1 MEQVK
6 KLEKV
11 EYKPTMETLLEN
23 TLRQQLLPSKS
34 YLKEF
39 KEYQADMQAYNE
51 WQEKFTNGEVAKNT
65 APVKPARPALE
76 YDGLNVD
83 NLAIEL
89 AKLFPVYASSSIGLP
104 VIYNHESKIYELSQD
119 DLEAR
124 LHKYI
129 YVNHIRPN
137 YHELTNNPKIARQL
151 RETIKLMAKNAQ
163 ADGTNLP
170 FNDKLDPNK
179 IAFKNGTYN
188 FKDDTLKETTAKDY
202 QTTRIEYDYIHNPNH
217 NIVAEWIEYILEEDA
232 KTLFQL
238 IGRIFYRNQDPQ
250 AMVFAT
256 GEGSNGKSHV
266 MAFIEELVGKSNT
279 SHATLKSLSG
289 NNDKFA
295 SSQLFGKMVNIE
307 TDMPA
312 QHIKQTGTL
321 KTLSGN
327 DVMSAEYKGLNKFTF
342 TNYALM
348 IFTANQ
354 LPTFSDTSHGFLRRI
369 ITLPFN
375 KKMSKSN
382 EEDGTWLERSKNFT
396 YDEKSEFISY
406 CIQQYRN
413 VLFGLNGETKGQ
425 FYQTKGALR
434 ERDQFVESNDTLG
447 SFLRNNNVEFTG
459 DENDFV
465 ITKEL
470 REAYNAY
477 NIDEE
482 GGKNE
487 LSSRAFVPAL
497 RAKRQGKYF
506 DTGVKKINGKTVNI
520 IKGIKWYASDNELNN
535 IFG

>member
-6 KLEKV
+6 ELQKV
-11 EYKPTMETLLEN
+11 EYNPTMETILEN
-23 TLRQQLLPSKS
+23 TLRQHLLPSKS
-34 YLKEF
+34 YMKEF

-51 WQEKFTNGEVAKNT
+51 WQEKFNNGEVAKNT
-65 APVKPARPALE
+65 EPVKPVRPDLE

-89 AKLFPVYASSSIGLP
+89 AKAFPVYASSDIGLP
-104 VIYNHESKIYELSQD
+104 VIYNHYSKIYELSQD

-137 YHELTNNPKIARQL
+137 YYELTNNPKIARQL

-163 ADGTNLP
+163 ADGANLP

-188 FKDDTLKETTAKDY
+188 FKDDTLKETTAQDY
-202 QTTRIEYDYIHNPNH
+202 QTTRIEYDYIHNANH
-217 NIVAEWIEYILEEDA
+217 NIVAEWMEYILEEDA

-250 AMVFAT
+250 AIVFAT
-256 GEGSNGKSHV
+256 GEGSNGKSKI

-321 KTLSGN
+321 KTLSGD
-327 DVMSAEYKGLNKFTF
+327 DVISAEYKGVNKFTF
-342 TNYALM
+342 TNHALM
-348 IFTANQ
+348 IFTTNQ

-375 KKMSKSN
+375 KTMNKAN
-382 EEDGTWLERSKNFT
+382 EADGTWLERSQNFT
-396 YDEKSEFISY
+396 YNEKSEFISY

-413 VLFGLNGETKGQ
+413 VLFGLNGETKGH
-425 FYQTKGALR
+425 FYESENARLEKLR
-434 ERDQFVESNDTLG
+434 FVELNDTLEN
-447 SFLRNNNVEFTG
+447 FLQFEGVEFTANEK
-459 DENDFV
+459 DWV

-470 REAYNAY
+470 REAYNTY
-477 NIDEE
+477 VIDEE

-487 LSSRAFVPAL
+487 ISTRAFVPKL
-497 RAKRQGKYF
+497 RTKTQGKYF
-506 DTGVKKINGKTVNI
+506 DTGVKKVNGKTVNI
-520 IKGIKWYASDNELNN
+520 IKGIKWENAPHEE
-535 IFG
+535 F